1 MENKT
6 EYLSLYDFLGK
17 PAGKELGGQVAQ
29 AAYNGGIKP
38 QNREISNPKYTG
50 TVHLYPKDFLDFY
63 FREPETNHMGD
74 ELPFDFEPTL
84 GDIQDD
90 ELPF

>member
-1 MENKT
+1 M
-6 EYLSLYDFLGK
+6 EYLSLYDYLGK

-29 AAYNGGIKP
+29 AAYEGGIKP

-50 TVHLYPKDFLDFY
+50 IVHLYPKDFLDFY
-63 FREPETNHMGD
+63 FREPASYQIED
-74 ELPFDFEPTL
+74 LPQGHDWTGNL
-84 GDIQDD
+84 ADD

>member
-1 MENKT
+1 M
-6 EYLSLYDFLGK
+6 EYLSLYDYLGK

-29 AAYNGGIKP
+29 AAYQGGIKP

-50 TVHLYPKDFLDFY
+50 IVHLYPKDFLDFY
-63 FREPETNHMGD
+63 FRPAEDTLPEGHDWTGN
-74 ELPFDFEPTL
+74 LS
-84 GDIQDD
+84 DD

>member
-1 MENKT
+1 M
-6 EYLSLYDFLGK
+6 EYLSLYDYLGK

-29 AAYNGGIKP
+29 AAYQGGIKP

-50 TVHLYPKDFLDFY
+50 IVHLYPKDFLDFY
-63 FREPETNHMGD
+63 FRPAD
-74 ELPFDFEPTL
+74 ELPEGHDWTGNLE
-84 GDIQDD
+84 DD